1 MNKLV
6 MIINFFRQYSKS
18 ELNSQARKALET
30 RDQDV
35 TEWKFRDG
43 KRQGSVTQV
52 TGLATL
58 LSPGNDCP

>member
-35 TEWKFRDG
+35 TE
-43 KRQGSVTQV
+43 
-52 TGLATL
+52 
-58 LSPGNDCP
+58 